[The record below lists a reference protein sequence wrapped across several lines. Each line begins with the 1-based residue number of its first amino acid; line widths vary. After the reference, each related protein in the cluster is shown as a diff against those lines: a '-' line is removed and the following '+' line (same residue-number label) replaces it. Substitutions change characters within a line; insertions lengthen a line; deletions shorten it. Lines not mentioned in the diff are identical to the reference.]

1 MLRTHARPVPH
12 LRLARRSKPIN
23 RRKPNILRRVL
34 GAAVLVLIAE
44 CVAVALLSPR
54 FQVKT
59 TKVSGLKSIPLARI
73 RAQFRVSKGQNLFL
87 APTGDWE
94 ESIARLP
101 AVASVSIAKH
111 LPGSLEV
118 LVQERKPWA
127 SVRTKDGRWHT
138 IDKNFIPFRVTASPE
153 AGLLRILASDF
164 EAWEAIP
171 GIALPSAGLEAAQ
184 ECADWIS
191 DYGKFPVTQIEIDAG
206 SKVCLNRVGGVPV
219 YLGSS
224 EKTREKLTALEK
236 LLAERPDLAL
246 KDSKSLH
253 YINLFA
259 ADAPAIAEV
268 LLATEKKP

>member
-268 LLATEKKP
+268 LPTTEKKP

>member
-1 MLRTHARPVPH
+1 MVRTHARPVPH
-12 LRLARRSKPIN
+12 LRLARRPKPLN
-23 RRKPNILRRVL
+23 RRKPNLLRRAL
-34 GAAVLVLIAE
+34 GLALLVLIAE
-44 CVAVALLSPR
+44 CVTVALLSPR

-59 TKVSGLKSIPLARI
+59 TTVSGLKSIPLARI
-73 RAQFRVSKGQNLFL
+73 RAQFQVPKGQNLFL
-87 APTGDWE
+87 APTEGWGK
-94 ESIARLP
+94 SIARLP
-101 AVASVSIAKH
+101 AVASVTIERH
-111 LPGSLEV
+111 LPGSLDV
-118 LVQERKPWA
+118 IIQERKPWA

-138 IDKNFIPFRVTASPE
+138 IDENFIPFRVTASPE
-153 AGLLRILASDF
+153 TGILRILASDF

-184 ECADWIS
+184 ECARWIA
-191 DYGKFPVTQIEIDAG
+191 DYRKFPVTQIEIDAG

-236 LLAERPDLAL
+236 LLVERPDLAL

-259 ADAPAIAEV
+259 ADAPAIAET
-268 LLATEKKP
+268 LPQPEKKP

>member
-12 LRLARRSKPIN
+12 LRLARRPKPIN

>member
-1 MLRTHARPVPH
+1 
-12 LRLARRSKPIN
+12 
-23 RRKPNILRRVL
+23 VL
-34 GAAVLVLIAE
+34 GAALLVLIAE

-73 RAQFRVSKGQNLFL
+73 RAQFHVPKGQNLFL

-94 ESIARLP
+94 KSIARLP
-101 AVASVSIAKH
+101 AVASVSIEKH

-268 LLATEKKP
+268 LPTTEKKP

>member
-1 MLRTHARPVPH
+1 MVRTHARPVPH
-12 LRLARRSKPIN
+12 LRLARRPKSVN
-23 RRKPNILRRVL
+23 HRKPNILRRMLVL
-34 GAAVLVLIAE
+34 ALLVLVAE

-59 TKVSGLKSIPLARI
+59 TQVSGFKSIPLARI
-73 RAQFRVSKGQNLFL
+73 RAQFQVPKRQNLFL

-94 ESIARLP
+94 KSIARLP
-101 AVASVSIAKH
+101 AVASVSIEKH
-111 LPGSLEV
+111 LPGSLDV

-138 IDKNFIPFRVTASPE
+138 IDEKFIPFRVTASPE
-153 AGLLRILASDF
+153 AGLLRVLASDF
-164 EAWEAIP
+164 DAWEAIP
-171 GIALPSAGLEAAQ
+171 GIPLPSAGLGAAQ
-184 ECADWIS
+184 ECARWLA
-191 DYGKFPVTQIEIDAG
+191 DYRKFPVTQIEIDAG

-236 LLAERPDLAL
+236 LLAERPDLAI

-259 ADAPAIAEV
+259 ADAPAIAET
-268 LLATEKKP
+268 LAPVEKKP

>member
-224 EKTREKLTALEK
+224 EKTREKLTVLEK

-268 LLATEKKP
+268 LPTTEKKP